1 MALDVEE
8 VVAAFGEFAEALRE
22 DPCKA
27 EVFAMF
33 AFPAFVQMAF
43 DERFALRLA
52 EEFRGRWEE
61 FEDVGTP
68 EGLAASV
75 PHLLCALL
83 KALAAESDASM
94 RGSR

>member
-1 MALDVEE
+1 MAFDVEE

-33 AFPAFVQMAF
+33 AFPAFVQIAY
-43 DERFALRLA
+43 DERFSSRLA
-52 EEFRGRWEE
+52 EEFRGRWDEL
-61 FEDVGTP
+61 DVGTP

-83 KALAAESDASM
+83 KALAAESDAAM